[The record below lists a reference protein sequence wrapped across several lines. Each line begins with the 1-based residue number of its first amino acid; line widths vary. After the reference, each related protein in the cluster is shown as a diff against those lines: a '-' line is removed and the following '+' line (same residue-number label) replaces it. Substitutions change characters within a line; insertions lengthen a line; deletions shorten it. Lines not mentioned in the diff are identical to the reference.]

1 MAMDAQG
8 SDKVRPYVEK
18 AEAQFTTVVD
28 EANLLGD
35 LYGFKAIPN
44 GYLIDEQGVVRHKKL
59 GGFDIRRRETA
70 KVVEKWAAGS
80 SPSESL
86 AEAEQSMGAEH
97 SEANTLFRQGLSLY
111 RDGNVNEA
119 LACWREGLEVEPD
132 NLIIRKQ
139 VWAVQN
145 PERFYDGEV
154 DYVWQREQIDKGL

>member
-1 MAMDAQG
+1 MAMDVQG

-86 AEAEQSMGAEH
+86 IEVEHFMDTEH
-97 SEANTLFRQGLSLY
+97 SEANTLFRQGVALY
-111 RDGNVNEA
+111 RDGNINEA
-119 LACWREGLEVEPD
+119 LSCWREGLEVEPD

-139 VWAVQN
+139 VWAIEN
-145 PERFYDGEV
+145 PERFYDGEI
-154 DYVWQREQIDKGL
+154 DYGWQLEQTCG